1 MKILVF
7 FPFSPEQ
14 IADFTDLAGSLGDHE
29 VLHADSEEEA
39 SRLAPGCEVILGHFP
54 KSVTDAAGNLRWIQ
68 SCSAG
73 MDKFLYPAVIE
84 RDEVVVTN
92 MAGLYAPQG
101 GEHAWA
107 LLLALARGLLPS
119 IRNMGDRSWGGD
131 SRPVIELTGSTLG
144 LIGLGGFGLETL
156 QRAAGYDMR
165 VLALDP
171 VRLEPPAGV
180 EEVRSPTSTNLHWLL
195 AAADAVIVGCPLTAD
210 TRHMIGADE
219 LAAMKETAYL
229 ICVSRGGIIVED
241 ALADA
246 LGSGGIAGAGL
257 DVVEAEPLGAD
268 SPLWDAPNLILTPH
282 RAGTSQHRPRK
293 TFEFFRDNLGRYLRG
308 EPLVNVVDKRRGF

>member
-7 FPFSPEQ
+7 FPFSPQQ
-14 IADFTDLAGSLGDHE
+14 IAEFTDLAASLGGHQ
-29 VLHADSEEEA
+29 VVIADSEPEA
-39 SRLAPGCEVILGHFP
+39 SRLASGCEVILGHFP
-54 KSVTDAAGNLRWIQ
+54 EGVTAAAENLRWIQ
-68 SCSAG
+68 SFSAG

-119 IRNMGDRSWGGD
+119 IRNMSERSWGGGGL
-131 SRPVIELTGSTLG
+131 PVIELTGSTLG
-144 LIGLGGFGLETL
+144 IIGLGGFGLEIL

-180 EEVRSPTSTNLHWLL
+180 EEVRSPTRTNLHWLL
-195 AAADAVIVGCPLTAD
+195 AAADAVIVACPLTPD

-219 LAAMKETAYL
+219 LAAMKKTAYL
-229 ICVSRGGIIVED
+229 VCVSRGGIIEEE

-246 LGSGGIAGAGL
+246 LGRGGIAGAGL
-257 DVVEAEPLGAD
+257 DVVEAEPLPPH

-282 RAGTSQHRPRK
+282 RAGASQHRPRK

-308 EPLVNVVDKRRGF
+308 EPLVNIVDKRRGF

>member
-1 MKILVF
+1 MKILVH
-7 FPFSPEQ
+7 FSFTEEQ
-14 IADFTDLAGSLGDHE
+14 IAHMRDLVQSCGDHE
-29 VLHADSEEEA
+29 FTYTDDAAEA
-39 SRLAPGCEVILGHFP
+39 LRLAPGTEILLGHFRP
-54 KSVTDAAGNLRWIQ
+54 EVCAAAPELRWVQ
-68 SCSAG
+68 SFSAG
-73 MDKFLYPAVIE
+73 MNNFLFPEIVE
-84 RDEVVVTN
+84 SDVTVTN
-92 MAGLYAPQG
+92 MAGIYAPQG
-101 GEHAWA
+101 GEHAWG

-171 VRLEPPAGV
+171 VRQEPPVGV

-282 RAGTSQHRPRK
+282 RAGASQHRPRK

>member
-1 MKILVF
+1 MKTLVF
-7 FPFSPEQ
+7 FPFTAEQ
-14 IADFTDLAGSLGDHE
+14 IKEFGDLAGAIGDHQ
-29 VLHADSEEEA
+29 VVHADNEEDA
-39 SRLAPGCEVILGHFP
+39 RKLAPDCQVILGHFP
-54 KSVTDAAGNLRWIQ
+54 ESVTAVATNLRWIQ
-68 SCSAG
+68 SFSAG
-73 MDKFLYPAVIE
+73 MDKFLYPEIIE
-84 RDEVVVTN
+84 REEVTVTN

-119 IRNMGDRSWGGD
+119 IQNMAERSWGGGG
-131 SRPVIELTGSTLG
+131 RPVIEITGSTLG
-144 LIGLGGFGLETL
+144 IIGLGGFGLETL

-180 EEVRSPTSTNLHWLL
+180 EQVRPPTTENLQWLL
-195 AAADAVIVGCPLTAD
+195 SEADAVFVGCPLTAE
-210 TRHMIGADE
+210 THHMIGADE
-219 LAAMKETAYL
+219 LSAMKQSAYL
-229 ICVSRGGIIVED
+229 VCVSRGGIIQED

-246 LGSGGIAGAGL
+246 LHQGTIAGAGL
-257 DVVEAEPLGAD
+257 DVVEKEPLASE

-282 RAGTSQHRPRK
+282 RAGASQHRPRK

-308 EPLVNVVDKRRGF
+308 EDLINIVDKRRGF